1 MKIEII
7 TPDKKV
13 FEGDIKS
20 VRVPGKKGSFQVLK
34 DHAPIISTL
43 EDGTVII
50 VDQENKEVRYE
61 IFKIICSD
69 YPAGN
74 NVLLLQHSTYYWEI
88 STSSD
93 IIIGSKCIE
102 FSGIQ

>member
-20 VRVPGKKGSFQVLK
+20 IRVPGKKGSFQVLK

-43 EDGTVII
+43 DNGTVVM
-50 VDQENKEVRYE
+50 VDQDDNEKRYE
-61 IFKIICSD
+61 IDGGVIEVKMNKII
-69 YPAGN
+69 
-74 NVLLLQHSTYYWEI
+74 LLAESV
-88 STSSD
+88 
-93 IIIGSKCIE
+93 K
-102 FSGIQ
+102 

>member
-13 FEGDIKS
+13 YQGDIKS

-43 EDGTVII
+43 EKGPVII
-50 VDQENKEVRYE
+50 IDQAGNETIFEIEGGVIEVKLN
-61 IFKIICSD
+61 KII
-69 YPAGN
+69 
-74 NVLLLQHSTYYWEI
+74 LLADSVT
-88 STSSD
+88 
-93 IIIGSKCIE
+93 G
-102 FSGIQ
+102 G

>member
-7 TPDKKV
+7 TPDRKV

-43 EDGTVII
+43 ENGPVIM
-50 VDQENKEVRYE
+50 VDQTNKEIIYE
-61 IFKIICSD
+61 IDGGVIEVKMNRII
-69 YPAGN
+69 
-74 NVLLLQHSTYYWEI
+74 LLAESVR
-88 STSSD
+88 
-93 IIIGSKCIE
+93 
-102 FSGIQ
+102 

>member
-13 FEGDIKS
+13 FEGEIIS

-43 EDGTVII
+43 VNGLVRMVDQNNNEILYEISGGVIEVKANKII
-50 VDQENKEVRYE
+50 VLADSVR
-61 IFKIICSD
+61 
-69 YPAGN
+69 
-74 NVLLLQHSTYYWEI
+74 
-88 STSSD
+88 
-93 IIIGSKCIE
+93 
-102 FSGIQ
+102 

>member
-13 FEGDIKS
+13 FEGEIKS

-43 EDGTVII
+43 DNGLVVV
-50 VDQENKEVRYE
+50 VDQEGKEIIFE
-61 IFKIICSD
+61 INGGIIEVKANKII
-69 YPAGN
+69 
-74 NVLLLQHSTYYWEI
+74 LLADSVR
-88 STSSD
+88 
-93 IIIGSKCIE
+93 
-102 FSGIQ
+102 

>member
-13 FEGDIKS
+13 YEGDIKS

-43 EDGTVII
+43 ESGLVIMVDLDGKETILEISGGVI
-50 VDQENKEVRYE
+50 EVKTN
-61 IFKIICSD
+61 KII
-69 YPAGN
+69 
-74 NVLLLQHSTYYWEI
+74 LLADSV
-88 STSSD
+88 
-93 IIIGSKCIE
+93 K
-102 FSGIQ
+102 

>member
-43 EDGTVII
+43 ENGTVFM
-50 VDQENKEVRYE
+50 VDMAGNETRYEVNGGVIEVRTN
-61 IFKIICSD
+61 KII
-69 YPAGN
+69 
-74 NVLLLQHSTYYWEI
+74 LLVES
-88 STSSD
+88 
-93 IIIGSKCIE
+93 
-102 FSGIQ
+102 IQEVI

>member
-13 FEGDIKS
+13 FDGDVKS

-43 EDGTVII
+43 ENGNVIM
-50 VDQENKEVRYE
+50 VDQEGNEKIFEINGGVIEVKSN
-61 IFKIICSD
+61 KII
-69 YPAGN
+69 
-74 NVLLLQHSTYYWEI
+74 LLADSV
-88 STSSD
+88 
-93 IIIGSKCIE
+93 K
-102 FSGIQ
+102 

>member
-7 TPDKKV
+7 TPDRSV

-43 EDGTVII
+43 EMGKVFI
-50 VDQENKEVRYE
+50 VDQVGQESVFEINGGVIEVKGN
-61 IFKIICSD
+61 KII
-69 YPAGN
+69 
-74 NVLLLQHSTYYWEI
+74 LLADSVKQE
-88 STSSD
+88 
-93 IIIGSKCIE
+93 
-102 FSGIQ
+102 